1 MARPIDLNRA
11 DPYGADS
18 RKKKDRVPRS
28 MEAPRS
34 LEIVKA
40 AGVVLWRER
49 KGGDGIELAL
59 VHRAKYDDWS
69 FPKGKLEIGEKHREA
84 ALREAF
90 EETGMKVLLGQR
102 LPTRH
107 YLFKDRVKRVRYWS
121 ATRLTGRFVPNRE
134 VDELLWLPVA
144 EARAMLSYE
153 HDRGL
158 VDALL
163 EQFGG

>member
-1 MARPIDLNRA
+1 MD
-11 DPYGADS
+11 
-18 RKKKDRVPRS
+18 V
-28 MEAPRS
+28 
-34 LEIVKA
+34 VKA

-49 KGGDGIELAL
+49 RKSGDGVEIAL

-69 FPKGKLEIGEKHREA
+69 FPKGKLEIGERHREA

-102 LPTRH
+102 LPTQH
-107 YLFKDRVKRVRYWS
+107 YLVRDRVKRVRYWS

-134 VDELLWLPVA
+134 VDELCWLPAA
-144 EARAMLSYE
+144 EARAKLSYE
-153 HDRGL
+153 HDRAL

-163 EQFGG
+163 EQLGA